1 VLHLKLE
8 PKLSSKRSSQRDEIK
23 SKLLN
28 DVTET
33 NEKKRR
39 LNAEIE
45 DSLYRRIKGRA
56 AEEGQTISSITRKL
70 WIEYLSK

>member
-1 VLHLKLE
+1 MMA
-8 PKLSSKRSSQRDEIK
+8 LSSKRPSQRDEIK

-56 AEEGQTISSITRKL
+56 AKEGQTISSITRKL

>member
-1 VLHLKLE
+1 MMA
-8 PKLSSKRSSQRDEIK
+8 LSSKRPSRRDEIK
-23 SKLLN
+23 ARLLN
-28 DVTET
+28 DVSET
-33 NEKKRR
+33 NEKKSR

-56 AEEGQTISSITRKL
+56 AEEGRTISSITRDL

>member
-1 VLHLKLE
+1 MA
-8 PKLSSKRSSQRDEIK
+8 LSSKRPSQRDEMK
-23 SKLLN
+23 SRLLN
-28 DVTET
+28 DVIEA

-45 DSLYRRIKGRA
+45 DSLYRRIKGKA
-56 AEEGQTISSITRKL
+56 AEEARTISSITRDL

>member
-1 VLHLKLE
+1 MMA
-8 PKLSSKRSSQRDEIK
+8 LSSKRPSQRDEIK
-23 SKLLN
+23 SKLLS
-28 DVTET
+28 DITET

-56 AEEGQTISSITRKL
+56 AEEGRTISSITRDL
-70 WIEYLSK
+70 WFEYLSK

>member
-1 VLHLKLE
+1 MMA
-8 PKLSSKRSSQRDEIK
+8 LSSKRPSQRDEIK
-23 SKLLN
+23 RRLLN
-28 DVTET
+28 DVAET
-33 NEKKRR
+33 SEKKRR

-56 AEEGQTISSITRKL
+56 AEEGQTISSITRDL

>member
-1 VLHLKLE
+1 MA
-8 PKLSSKRSSQRDEIK
+8 LSSKRPSQRDEVK
-23 SKLLN
+23 TRLLS

-33 NEKKRR
+33 NERKRR

-56 AEEGQTISSITRKL
+56 AEEGKQYPALPATYGLSI
-70 WIEYLSK
+70 

>member
-1 VLHLKLE
+1 MA
-8 PKLSSKRSSQRDEIK
+8 LSSKRPSQREEIK
-23 SKLLN
+23 SKLLS

-45 DSLYRRIKGRA
+45 DRLYRRIKGRA
-56 AEEGQTISSITRKL
+56 AEEGRTISNITREL
-70 WIEYLSK
+70 WIEYLGK

>member
-1 VLHLKLE
+1 MA
-8 PKLSSKRSSQRDEIK
+8 LSSKRPSQRDEIK
-23 SKLLN
+23 TRLLN
-28 DVTET
+28 DVAEK

-56 AEEGQTISSITRKL
+56 AQEGRTTSSITRDL

>member
-1 VLHLKLE
+1 MA
-8 PKLSSKRSSQRDEIK
+8 LSSKRPSQRDEIK
-23 SKLLN
+23 LKLLS
-28 DVTET
+28 DVIEA

-56 AEEGQTISSITRKL
+56 AAEGRTISSITREL
-70 WIEYLSK
+70 WFEYLSK

>member
-1 VLHLKLE
+1 MMA
-8 PKLSSKRSSQRDEIK
+8 LSSKRPSQRDEIK
-23 SKLLN
+23 TRLLS
-28 DVTET
+28 DVAET
-33 NEKKRR
+33 KEIKRR

-56 AEEGQTISSITRKL
+56 AEEGRTISSITRDL

>member
-1 VLHLKLE
+1 MMA
-8 PKLSSKRSSQRDEIK
+8 LSSKRPSQREEIK

-56 AEEGQTISSITRKL
+56 AEEGQTISSITRSL

>member
-1 VLHLKLE
+1 MALTV
-8 PKLSSKRSSQRDEIK
+8 KRPSRGEDARARLMES
-23 SKLLN
+23 
-28 DVTET
+28 VTDT

-45 DSLYRRIKGRA
+45 EQLYKRIKVRA
-56 AEEGQTISSITRKL
+56 AEEGRTISQITRDL

>member
-1 VLHLKLE
+1 MA
-8 PKLSSKRSSQRDEIK
+8 LSSKRPSQRDEIK
-23 SKLLN
+23 ARLLN
-28 DVTET
+28 DVAET
-33 NEKKRR
+33 KEKKRR

-56 AEEGQTISSITRKL
+56 AEEGRTISSITRDL

>member
-1 VLHLKLE
+1 MA
-8 PKLSSKRSSQRDEIK
+8 LSSKRPSQRDEVK
-23 SKLLN
+23 TRLLR

-33 NEKKRR
+33 NERKRR

-56 AEEGQTISSITRKL
+56 AEEGQTISSITRDL

>member
-1 VLHLKLE
+1 MMA
-8 PKLSSKRSSQRDEIK
+8 LSSKRPSQRDEIK
-23 SKLLN
+23 SKLLS

-56 AEEGQTISSITRKL
+56 AEEGQTISSITRNL

>member
-1 VLHLKLE
+1 MA
-8 PKLSSKRSSQRDEIK
+8 LSSKRPSQRDEVK
-23 SKLLN
+23 TRLLN

-33 NEKKRR
+33 NERKRR

-56 AEEGQTISSITRKL
+56 AEEGQTIASITRDL

>member
-1 VLHLKLE
+1 MA
-8 PKLSSKRSSQRDEIK
+8 LSGKRPSQRDEVK
-23 SKLLN
+23 ARLLN
-28 DVTET
+28 DVTVT

-56 AEEGQTISSITRKL
+56 AEEGRTISSITRSL

>member
-1 VLHLKLE
+1 MA
-8 PKLSSKRSSQRDEIK
+8 LSSKRPSQRDEIK
-23 SKLLN
+23 TRLLS
-28 DVTET
+28 DVAET
-33 NEKKRR
+33 KEKKRR

-56 AEEGQTISSITRKL
+56 AEEGRTISSITRDL

>member
-1 VLHLKLE
+1 MA
-8 PKLSSKRSSQRDEIK
+8 LSSKRPSQRDEVK
-23 SKLLN
+23 TRLLSN
-28 DVTET
+28 VTET

-56 AEEGQTISSITRKL
+56 AEEGRTISSITRDL
-70 WIEYLSK
+70 WIEFLSK

>member
-1 VLHLKLE
+1 MMA
-8 PKLSSKRSSQRDEIK
+8 LSSKRPSQRDEIK

-45 DSLYRRIKGRA
+45 DSLYRASRVVRPKKAGPYPASPAIYGL
-56 AEEGQTISSITRKL
+56 SI
-70 WIEYLSK
+70 